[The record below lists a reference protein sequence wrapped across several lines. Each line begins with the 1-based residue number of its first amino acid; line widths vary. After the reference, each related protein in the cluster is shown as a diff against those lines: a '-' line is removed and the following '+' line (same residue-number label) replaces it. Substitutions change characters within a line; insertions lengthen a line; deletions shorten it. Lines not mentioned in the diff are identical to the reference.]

1 MSSSSSSA
9 KPSSSSGAKP
19 SSSSSSSAAKP
30 SSSSSSA
37 AKPSSSSSSSG
48 SSSSSS
54 STPKPASPQSMP
66 TISANAWMSFF
77 LFCCLVLII
86 LQGPLGL
93 TGGGSLPGVAQ
104 WGQWPNWGGGWWT
117 GTGGWG
123 VMGGAPGCVGFVAGV
138 VPWCHPQPPIQPQPQ
153 PILRITQPQV
163 IHQYSP
169 PIARYLPQPQPQQP
183 RVVSYQQTQGSQMGG
198 QGGFATPEG
207 GAGWSW
213 FANGPSSENTVR
225 QYASQP
231 QGQYYQPQPQ
241 QRSVQY
247 QRPGLQ
253 LQVSTGPQQQP
264 GKPLFRLSTSLL
276 HARRHLFPSPH
287 ILNHLWCLYQLT
299 KKPIHPTT
307 PFHNRSKPKINTHV
321 QSTNHGTALPYT
333 LTLTNT
339 PLISYPLLILNIR
352 IINTTS
358 NNNNNNGL
366 FIDINNHTLNLALTQ
381 TQMGIMPIPT
391 MLPTH
396 RHLRLG
402 APPPP
407 PGPAPA
413 MQPVQPIGPP
423 PVGPT
428 NPYGGL
434 ANLENAF
441 YPLLVG
447 AIALLVIFDYA
458 S

>member
-9 KPSSSSGAKP
+9 KPSSSSSGAKP

-30 SSSSSSA
+30 SSSSSSSA
-37 AKPSSSSSSSG
+37 AKPSS

-123 VMGGAPGCVGFVAGV
+123 AMGGAPGCVGLVAEV
-138 VPWCHPQPPIQPQPQ
+138 IPWCQNQTPIQPQPQ

-163 IHQYSP
+163 IHRYSP
-169 PIARYLPQPQPQQP
+169 PIARYLPHPQPQQP

-231 QGQYYQPQPQ
+231 QG
-241 QRSVQY
+241 R
-247 QRPGLQ
+247 LQ

-264 GKPLFRLSTSLL
+264 GKPLSRLSASLL

-287 ILNHLWCLYQLT
+287 ILDHLWCLYQLT

-391 MLPTH
+391 MPPTH

-402 APPPP
+402 MLMGCINNQALSCNINHK
-407 PGPAPA
+407 A
-413 MQPVQPIGPP
+413 
-423 PVGPT
+423 
-428 NPYGGL
+428 
-434 ANLENAF
+434 
-441 YPLLVG
+441 PLL
-447 AIALLVIFDYA
+447 LLLDRGR
-458 S
+458 